1 MLRNLLFAF
10 LAAFGVSAV
19 LGEGPSLTNIT
30 ATNPDLSILNTALGL
45 TGLDDVL
52 EFPNC
57 HGIRCGRVRLFTV
70 FAPTNAAFQAL
81 PDGVLTALTENLQN
95 RVNRIVSDGTT
106 RIGDLEFRLVE
117 LEGGDVSQL
126 GETTTLGGDVGDGGQ
141 PDPTPSAPQGGEQVT
156 ELAIGEQADF
166 DAARTA
172 LDAGNYQEAA
182 VKFTVFTE
190 AYPVGPLTGE
200 AHFLRGEALS
210 ELGDTTNAARAYL
223 ESFSGAPDSPR
234 APEALFQLGVSLNK
248 LGQFN
253 EACISLGQVSV
264 LYPGAAVAEDASA
277 TAREIGCG

>member
-1 MLRNLLFAF
+1 MQRLWAIIVVIALGAGATPALAQQETLADIRQELNLLYVEVQR
-10 LAAFGVSAV
+10 LKRELSTTGGVNSVSGGDTV
-19 LGEGPSLTNIT
+19 LQRV
-30 ATNPDLSILNTALGL
+30 DLIEAEL
-45 TGLDDVL
+45 
-52 EFPNC
+52 
-57 HGIRCGRVRLFTV
+57 VRLTS
-70 FAPTNAAFQAL
+70 
-81 PDGVLTALTENLQN
+81 LTENLQN

-264 LYPGAAVAEDASA
+264 LYPGAAVAEDATA

>member
-1 MLRNLLFAF
+1 MQRLWAIIVVIALGAGATPALAQQETLADIRQELNLLYVEVQR
-10 LAAFGVSAV
+10 LKRELSTTGGVNSVSGGDTV
-19 LGEGPSLTNIT
+19 LQRV
-30 ATNPDLSILNTALGL
+30 DLIEAEL
-45 TGLDDVL
+45 
-52 EFPNC
+52 
-57 HGIRCGRVRLFTV
+57 VRLTS
-70 FAPTNAAFQAL
+70 
-81 PDGVLTALTENLQN
+81 LTENLQN

>member
-1 MLRNLLFAF
+1 MQRLWAIIVVIALGAGATPALAQQETLADIRQELNLLYVEVQR
-10 LAAFGVSAV
+10 LKRELSTTGGVNSVSGGDTV
-19 LGEGPSLTNIT
+19 LQRV
-30 ATNPDLSILNTALGL
+30 DLIEAEL
-45 TGLDDVL
+45 
-52 EFPNC
+52 
-57 HGIRCGRVRLFTV
+57 VRLTS
-70 FAPTNAAFQAL
+70 
-81 PDGVLTALTENLQN
+81 LTENLQN

-234 APEALFQLGVSLNK
+234 APEALFQLGISLNK

>member
-1 MLRNLLFAF
+1 MQRLWAIIVVIALGAGATPALAQQETLADIRQELNLLYVEVQR
-10 LAAFGVSAV
+10 LKRELSTTGGVNSVSGGDTV
-19 LGEGPSLTNIT
+19 LQRV
-30 ATNPDLSILNTALGL
+30 DLIEAEL
-45 TGLDDVL
+45 
-52 EFPNC
+52 
-57 HGIRCGRVRLFTV
+57 VRLTS
-70 FAPTNAAFQAL
+70 
-81 PDGVLTALTENLQN
+81 LTENLQN

-141 PDPTPSAPQGGEQVT
+141 PDPTPTAPQGGEQVT

>member
-1 MLRNLLFAF
+1 MQRLWAIIVVIALGAGATPALAQQETLADIRQELNLLYVEVQR
-10 LAAFGVSAV
+10 LKRELSTTGGVNSVSGGDTV
-19 LGEGPSLTNIT
+19 LQRV
-30 ATNPDLSILNTALGL
+30 DLIEAEL
-45 TGLDDVL
+45 
-52 EFPNC
+52 
-57 HGIRCGRVRLFTV
+57 VRLTS
-70 FAPTNAAFQAL
+70 
-81 PDGVLTALTENLQN
+81 LTENLQN

-117 LEGGDVSQL
+117 LEGGDLSQL
-126 GETTTLGGDVGDGGQ
+126 GETTTLGGDVGDGGRS
-141 PDPTPSAPQGGEQVT
+141 DPTPTAPQGGEQVT

-234 APEALFQLGVSLNK
+234 APEALFQLGISLNK